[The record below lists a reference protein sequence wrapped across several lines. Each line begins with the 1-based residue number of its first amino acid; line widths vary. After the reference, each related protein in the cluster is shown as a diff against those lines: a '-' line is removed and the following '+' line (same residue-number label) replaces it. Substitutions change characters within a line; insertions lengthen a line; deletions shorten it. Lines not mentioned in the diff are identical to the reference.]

1 MIDAIDCYG
10 GEGLVSGLSCG
21 AKIKKKISK
30 KIELGVLKVFLAA
43 SVGVARFF
51 GRHNR
56 CESNSRIILKKRED
70 TLLQFEGNK
79 KVFDV

>member
-1 MIDAIDCYG
+1 MVNWQLGLLDEYDMIDAIDCYG

-51 GRHNR
+51 GRHNTR
-56 CESNSRIILKKRED
+56 NLS
-70 TLLQFEGNK
+70 T
-79 KVFDV
+79 

>member
-51 GRHNR
+51 GRHNSWTVVGAVMMM
-56 CESNSRIILKKRED
+56 CD
-70 TLLQFEGNK
+70 VGNCYW
-79 KVFDV
+79 